1 MNTSGEFAATVKT
14 GDWTLVDLVPSETV
28 TLMRAE
34 ADPASETRSTLIE
47 LDV

>member
-1 MNTSGEFAATVKT
+1 MNTSGEFAATVKI

-34 ADPASETRSTLIE
+34 VDPASRIRSVVIE